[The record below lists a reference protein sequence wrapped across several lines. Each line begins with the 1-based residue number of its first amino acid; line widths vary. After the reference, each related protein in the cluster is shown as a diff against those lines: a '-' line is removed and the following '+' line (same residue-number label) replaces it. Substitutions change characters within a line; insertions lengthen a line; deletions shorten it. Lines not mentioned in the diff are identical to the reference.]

1 MPLISFE
8 DLSLRYRGP
17 LLLDGVSAKI
27 DAGQRIGLLGRN
39 GAGKSTLLKIIDGLV
54 VPDAGSVVIQ
64 AGTRIRQLRQ
74 DVPADV
80 SGTVTEVVR
89 ADLAQGRD
97 ISELWQVD
105 LTVEDTLAKMGLDGD
120 LLFQTLSSGMKRR
133 VLLAQAIAAE
143 PDLLLLDEPT
153 NHLDLES
160 ILWLEDFLL
169 RWPGTLIFVTHDRS
183 FLQRLATR
191 IWEIDLGK
199 LFDWSCDYATFRKR
213 KADKLAAEE
222 KQNALFDKKLSEE
235 EVWIR
240 QGIKARRTRNEGRVR
255 ALKALRNQRQ
265 ERREKIGTAKLQI
278 QEAARSG
285 MLVAEAKDVCFAHAD
300 RSIVSGFST
309 TIMRGDKVGIVGPNG
324 AGKTTLLKLLLGQLE
339 PQSGSIRQGTNLQI
353 AYFDQLRDTLDPE
366 KTVQENVADGNDT
379 VRIGDKSKHVIGYLQ
394 DFLFTP
400 ERARTQVKFLSG
412 GERNRVLL
420 ARLMTRPSNVI
431 VMDEPTND
439 LDSETLDLLEEQ
451 LVDFGGTVLLVS
463 HDRTFLNNV
472 VTSTIVF
479 EEGNVNEYVGGYDD
493 WVAAITRRNA
503 AAESLGKD
511 SSSAAKRPS
520 GPNKSTD
527 AEQSKSPSP
536 GTKGKRLSFKD
547 QHELENLPG
556 KIEKLESDIA
566 RLHLEMSNP
575 DFYKQSGDA
584 IAKTQSKLS
593 DLEQTLASTYRRWE
607 VLEAMAQSVS

>member
-1 MPLISFE
+1 MPLITLE
-8 DLSLRYRGP
+8 DLSIRYRGP

-39 GAGKSTLLKIIDGLV
+39 GAGKSTLLKIIDGQV
-54 VPDAGSVVIQ
+54 TPDSGSVVVQ
-64 AGTRIRQLRQ
+64 TGTKICQLRQ
-74 DVPADV
+74 DVPTGVAGTVADV
-80 SGTVTEVVR
+80 VR
-89 ADLAQGRD
+89 GDLAEGRD
-97 ISELWQVD
+97 LSELWQVD
-105 LTVEDTLAKMGLDGD
+105 LAVEETLAKMNLNGEVP
-120 LLFQTLSSGMKRR
+120 FETLSSGMKRR
-133 VLLAQAIAAE
+133 VLLAQAIAAQ

-153 NHLDLES
+153 NHLDLQS

-235 EVWIR
+235 EAWIR

-255 ALKALRNQRQ
+255 ALKEMRLQRQ
-265 ERREKIGTAKLQI
+265 QRREKVGTAKLQI
-278 QEAARSG
+278 QEGAKSG
-285 MLVAEAKDVCFAHAD
+285 MLVAEAKDITFAHGQ
-300 RSIVSGFST
+300 RTIVKNFST
-309 TIMRGDKVGIVGPNG
+309 TIMRGDKIGIVGPNG
-324 AGKTTLLKLLLGQLE
+324 AGKTTLLKLLLGQLQ
-339 PQSGSIRQGTNLQI
+339 PQSGSVRQGTNLQI

-366 KTVQENVADGNDT
+366 KSVQDNVGDGNDT
-379 VRIGDKSKHVIGYLQ
+379 VKIGDKSKHIIGYLQ

-420 ARLMTRPSNVI
+420 ARLMTRPANII

-451 LVDFGGTVLLVS
+451 LVEFSGTILLVS

-479 EEGNVNEYVGGYDD
+479 EDGEVNEYVGGYDD
-493 WVAAITRRNA
+493 WVAAASRRKAESAEKANA
-503 AAESLGKD
+503 AA
-511 SSSAAKRPS
+511 SAPRTAAAPPKPAAQKSKRMS
-520 GPNKSTD
+520 Y
-527 AEQSKSPSP
+527 
-536 GTKGKRLSFKD
+536 KD
-547 QHELENLPG
+547 QHELEHLPA
-556 KIEKLESDIA
+556 KIEQLEEEIAKLHEEMAQPEFYRGSGEQISQTQARLAKLE
-566 RLHLEMSNP
+566 
-575 DFYKQSGDA
+575 
-584 IAKTQSKLS
+584 
-593 DLEQTLASTYRRWE
+593 EQLQASYARWE
-607 VLEAMAQSVS
+607 ELEELAAQASG